1 MMLVSSVRPGIFA
14 AIVLSLL
21 LVASP
26 MWAAE
31 SRDKRKPLPTVTM
44 RVGSAVIEASVANTN
59 ESRVAGLLGWS
70 GMTEWQGMLLDF
82 GVDGTYAI
90 HMQGMKFP
98 IDAVWINSSD
108 EITLIYEDIRPDSGL
123 VYPSVVPAAYCLELK
138 AGFCKKYGVKIGQKV
153 RFGASSPRND
163 P

>member
-1 MMLVSSVRPGIFA
+1 MLVSPVRPGIFA
-14 AIVLSLL
+14 AIGLSLL

-44 RVGSAVIEASVANTN
+44 TVGNAVIEASVANTN

-70 GMTEWQGMLLDF
+70 GITEWQGMLLDF
-82 GVDGTYAI
+82 GADGIYAI

-98 IDAVWINSSD
+98 IDVVWINSAD
-108 EITLIYEDIRPDSGL
+108 EVTLIYEEIRPDSGL

-153 RFGASSPRND
+153 RFGASSSRND
-163 P
+163 H

>member
-1 MMLVSSVRPGIFA
+1 MLVSSVRPGIFA